1 MEAERTKGDGGG
13 RGVPGGIELGS
24 RESLWTVG
32 ELERSDRREWGV
44 KVDGLNQWVE
54 AGEGQINLI
63 GIF

>member
-1 MEAERTKGDGGG
+1 MEAEKTKGDVGG
-13 RGVPGGIELGS
+13 RGVLGGIQLGN

-32 ELERSDRREWGV
+32 ELERSNGREWGV

-54 AGEGQINLI
+54 AEGQINLI